1 MQISNFDELIGS
13 KRGVAKTKGGPR
25 IKKYLTKIFRH
36 LARKERNLQIINHQ
50 GASINFYLID
60 EKRENIENLIME
72 YNNLYREMMP

>member
-1 MQISNFDELIGS
+1 MQKANIDELTGS

-50 GASINFYLID
+50 GGSINFYLID
-60 EKRENIENLIME
+60 EKKENIENLIME
-72 YNNLYREMMP
+72 YNNLNKEMMP